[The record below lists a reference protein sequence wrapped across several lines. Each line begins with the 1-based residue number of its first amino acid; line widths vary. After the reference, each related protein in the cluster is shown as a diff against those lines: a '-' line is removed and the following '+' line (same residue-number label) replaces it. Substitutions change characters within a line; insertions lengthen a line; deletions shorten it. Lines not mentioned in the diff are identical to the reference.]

1 MNDHEFSNMNDWHQM
16 LAINKPPNA
25 QWSVELH
32 DVTGGHNNNFQ
43 GTCNVNTPLGTLMV
57 GNE

>member
-32 DVTGGHNNNFQ
+32 DVTGGHRAIISR
-43 GTCNVNTPLGTLMV
+43 VHATPLGTLMI